1 MEVKMN
7 QVFFV
12 SSFSHTAPTTLG
24 IKQEVE

>member
-7 QVFFV
+7 KVFFV
-12 SSFSHTAPTTLG
+12 SSFSCTAPATFG